1 MSTFLNQQV
10 EKFRLVFKQNDSKE
24 LVEDYKRVDKFMLSL
39 IALHWFI
46 VTFIS
51 AYAYNTYTFGF
62 ISGGVL
68 FAFNYYAYKHF
79 RGELIFRLIAAISL
93 MTFTIIMIQQNL
105 GRIEMHFHVFIVL
118 SFLVAYKDM
127 RPLSIAALFIA
138 VHHILFNYLQEANVE
153 IFNTPIVIFNYG
165 CGWDIVMLHAIF
177 VVFEWLVLLN
187 VIYHNRQQFINMN
200 KLQKEVYLQN
210 EELSVSEEKIR
221 LVLDAVDNSIVGL
234 DNNGNITFVNTAISK
249 TLHYSSEEILDK
261 NIKFIFKNGDDKF
274 IKAYRYG
281 EFIHLKDEI
290 LIGKD
295 NLHVEVECN
304 IAPINKEG
312 SVIGAVAVFRDIS
325 EQKKLQETLELAK
338 ESADRSNKAKSD
350 FLSNMSHEIRT
361 PMNAIIGMS
370 HLALATDLSNKQR
383 DYLEKIHGSTK
394 SLLGIINDILDFSKI
409 EAGKLDIEIETF
421 RLDAVLEN
429 LSTLIAYKAQEKG
442 LEFLFDIA
450 SDVPMALRGDSL
462 RLGQVLTNLSSNA
475 LKFTHEG
482 VIKIRIEML
491 TQDKTN
497 IRLKFSIEDTG
508 IGMTEEQ
515 VSKLF
520 QSFTQADTS
529 TSRKYGGTGLGL
541 SIAKQLVELMD
552 GDINVESRVKVGTT
566 FSFDALFELA
576 DAVEGTIVENTF
588 TDLNDLKILV
598 VDDIEDT
605 REILEHILLSFN
617 FRVTTASSGQEAID
631 ILESEDAKDPYK
643 LVLMDWKMPEM
654 DGIEASKN
662 ILVNSKIPELPLIV
676 MATAY
681 SREEVSTEIE
691 KNNLDGM
698 LLKPFTPSDIL
709 DMVMNVFGKG
719 VRKTNKSEDKWR
731 INTIE
736 SIAGAEVLLVEDN
749 IINQQVASELLENVG
764 LEVDIANNGLEAVD
778 AVKHK
783 AYDVV
788 LMDLQMPEMDG
799 FEATEI
805 IRSEEQFK
813 NLPILAMTANAM
825 IEDKEKCLLIGM
837 NGHISKPIDPDE
849 LFKTLLKWIPQKER
863 SDPIIDSDK
872 KEVSNN
878 DEFPEDLAGIDI
890 ERGLK
895 HIQGNKKLYMKL
907 LKDFYIS
914 HKNDMNVLREAIASE
929 DYALAERLVHTVKG
943 IASTLGAKSLEES
956 AAVLEKQVREN
967 SIDDLNTLAFTND
980 FEKIMSTLQPLLKQI
995 SDDKSNEKSSEKTI
1009 DYENIK
1015 VILDNI
1021 KEALEELST
1030 DSEDLAEALKVELSG
1045 SEFENLARKLLLQ
1058 TADFEFEEAEETCKE
1073 LELKMTQE
1081 V

>member
-1 MSTFLNQQV
+1 MLEFHLM
-10 EKFRLVFKQNDSKE
+10 FKKNNSKE
-24 LVEDYKRVDKFMLSL
+24 LVEDHKRVDKFMLNL

-51 AYAYNTYTFGF
+51 AYTYNTYAFGF
-62 ISGGVL
+62 ISGAVL
-68 FAFNYYAYKHF
+68 FTFNYYAYKHF

-127 RPLSIAALFIA
+127 RPLSIAALYIT
-138 VHHILFNYLQEANVE
+138 VHHILFNYLQQSNVE

-165 CGWDIVMLHAIF
+165 CGWDIVMLHVIL

-200 KLQKEVYLQN
+200 KLQEEVYLQN
-210 EELSVSEEKIR
+210 EELSLSEEKVR
-221 LVLDAVDNSIVGL
+221 LVLDSVDNSIVGL
-234 DNNGNITFVNTAISK
+234 DNKGSITSVNTAISK
-249 TLHYSSEEILDK
+249 TLHYSSDEILGK

-274 IKAYRYG
+274 IKSYKRG
-281 EFIHLKDEI
+281 EVIHLKDEI

-295 NLHVEVECN
+295 RLHVEVECN
-304 IAPINKEG
+304 IAPIKKEG

-325 EQKKLQETLELAK
+325 EQKKLQETLQLAK
-338 ESADRSNKAKSD
+338 ESADRSNKSKSD

-370 HLALATDLSNKQR
+370 HLVLATDLNNKQR

-409 EAGKLDIEIETF
+409 EAGKLDMEIETF
-421 RLDAVLEN
+421 RLDTVLEN

-442 LEFLFDIA
+442 IEFLFDIA

-462 RLGQVLTNLSSNA
+462 RLGQVLTNLSGNA

-482 VIKIRIEML
+482 VIKIRIELLAM
-491 TQDKTN
+491 DKTN

-515 VSKLF
+515 LSKLF

-552 GDINVESRVKVGTT
+552 GEIKVESRVEVGTT
-566 FSFDALFELA
+566 FSFDALFKLA

-605 REILEHILLSFN
+605 REILEQVLLSFK
-617 FRVTTASSGQEAID
+617 FRVSTASSGQEAID

-681 SREEVSTEIE
+681 SKEEVSMEIKE
-691 KNNLDGM
+691 NNLDGM

-719 VRKTNKSEDKWR
+719 VRKTNKVENKWM

-736 SIAGAEVLLVEDN
+736 SIAGAEVLLAEDN
-749 IINQQVASELLENVG
+749 LINQQVASELLENVG
-764 LEVDIANNGLEAVD
+764 LQVDIANNGLEAVD

-783 AYDVV
+783 AYDIV
-788 LMDLQMPEMDG
+788 LMDLQMPDMDG

-805 IRSEEQFK
+805 IRSNDEFK
-813 NLPILAMTANAM
+813 HLPILAMTANAM
-825 IEDKEKCLLIGM
+825 KEDKEKCLDVGM
-837 NGHISKPIDPDE
+837 NDHISKPIDPGE
-849 LFKTLLKWIPQKER
+849 LFKTLVKWIPQKDR
-863 SDPIIDSDK
+863 SNTIKETEK
-872 KEVSNN
+872 KVQADIN
-878 DEFPEDLAGIDI
+878 EFPQCVEGIDI
-890 ERGLK
+890 EQGLK
-895 HIQGNKKLYMKL
+895 HISGNKKLYMKL
-907 LKDFYIS
+907 LKDFYTS
-914 HKNDMNVLREAIASE
+914 HSNDINVLNEAIGSQ
-929 DYALAERLVHTVKG
+929 DYTLAERLVHTVKG

-956 AAVLEKQVREN
+956 AAVLEKQAREK

-980 FEKIMSTLQPLLKQI
+980 FEKIMSTLQPLLKQN

-1015 VILDNI
+1015 VLLDNI

-1030 DSEDLAEALKVELSG
+1030 EAEGLAAALKDKLSG
-1045 SEFENLARKLLLQ
+1045 SKFEKLARKLLEE
-1058 TADFEFEEAEETCKE
+1058 TADFEFEDAEETRKE
-1073 LELKMTQE
+1073 LQLKMTQE
-1081 V
+1081 AQL